1 MGEKGAIVDAF
12 VDRTEEL
19 AALEEQFADHQA
31 AMVVIYGRRRIGKT
45 ALITEFVR
53 DKRALY
59 FLATEESEEQN
70 RAAFQKQVAAF
81 TGDELLGQVSVDN
94 WDVLFDRLTS
104 DGERLVVALDEFQ
117 YLGKANPAFPS
128 VFQRIWDTML
138 SKRNVMVILCGSLIS
153 LMESQVL
160 SYSSPLYG
168 RRTAQVR
175 MKQIPFRFYRDFFSK
190 EIGRRELV
198 ELYSVTGGV
207 PKYIESFRGVD
218 DVYRG
223 IEKSVLNSSSYLYD
237 EPNFL
242 LSKEVSE
249 VGTYFSILKAVAAG
263 NRKSG
268 EIAAALN
275 VRQTG
280 LSKYLKVLERLDV
293 LERVVPV
300 TEENPE
306 KSKKGLYRIKDNYLR
321 FWFRFVFPQMGLLET
336 GRRAEALKTI
346 RNNFV
351 DGQVAYVYEDVCRDR
366 LWDAGAEGALP
377 FMPERVGAW
386 WGARDVGLDVVGL
399 GAEEGRAV
407 FGECKFWARPVGA
420 NVLRHLEEQARKA
433 LDDPSFRRFGGPPV
447 YVLFSIGG
455 FTDEVRSEAR
465 ARKDVLLLS

>member
-1 MGEKGAIVDAF
+1 MGPF
-12 VDRTEEL
+12 VDRVEEF
-19 AALEEQFADHQA
+19 ATLEEQYAESQA
-31 AMVVIYGRRRIGKT
+31 ALVVIYGRRRVGKT

-70 RAAFQKQVAAF
+70 RVAFQKQVAAL
-81 TGDELLGQVSVDN
+81 TGDDLLGQVSVDN
-94 WDVLFDRLTS
+94 WDILFDRLTQS
-104 DGERLVVALDEFQ
+104 GERLVIALDEFQ

-128 VFQRIWDTML
+128 VFQRLWDTML

-168 RRTAQVR
+168 RRTAQIR
-175 MKQIPFRFYRDFFSK
+175 MRQIPFRFYGDFFPAK
-190 EIGRRELV
+190 TGYRELV

-207 PKYIESFRGVD
+207 PKYIESFKDTG

-223 IEKSVLNSSSYLYD
+223 IERSVLNSNSYLYD

-249 VGTYFSILKAVAAG
+249 VGTYFSILRAVAAG

-268 EIAAALN
+268 QIAAALN
-275 VRQTG
+275 VKQTG
-280 LSKYLKVLERLDV
+280 LSKYLKVLEGLDV
-293 LERVVPV
+293 LDRAVPV
-300 TEENPE
+300 TEANPE

-336 GRRAEALKTI
+336 GHRAEALKTI
-346 RNNFV
+346 KRNFI
-351 DGQVAYVYEDVCRDR
+351 DGQVSYVYEDVCRDR
-366 LWDAGAEGALP
+366 LWDAAAEGALP

-386 WGARDVGLDVVGL
+386 WGARDVELDVVGL
-399 GAEEGRAV
+399 SVYEGRAA
-407 FGECKFWARPVGA
+407 FGECKFWSKPVGA
-420 NVLRHLEEQARKA
+420 NVLAHLEEQVQKA
-433 LDDPSFRRFGGPPV
+433 LRDPAFRRFGKAPV
-447 YVLFSIGG
+447 YVLFSVSG
-455 FTDEVRSEAR
+455 FSDDLRALAR
-465 ARKDVLLLS
+465 TREDVLLLE

>member
-1 MGEKGAIVDAF
+1 
-12 VDRTEEL
+12 
-19 AALEEQFADHQA
+19 
-31 AMVVIYGRRRIGKT
+31 
-45 ALITEFVR
+45 
-53 DKRALY
+53 
-59 FLATEESEEQN
+59 
-70 RAAFQKQVAAF
+70 
-81 TGDELLGQVSVDN
+81 
-94 WDVLFDRLTS
+94 
-104 DGERLVVALDEFQ
+104 
-117 YLGKANPAFPS
+117 
-128 VFQRIWDTML
+128 ML

-249 VGTYFSILKAVAAG
+249 VGTYFSILKAAAAG

-351 DGQVAYVYEDVCRDR
+351 DGQVAYVYEDVCRERPPVGCGRGRGAPLHARAGGR
-366 LWDAGAEGALP
+366 LVGRARCGAGRCGAGRRRGPSGVRRVQVLGEARGRGTRRGTWKSRLERPWTTPLSGAL
-377 FMPERVGAW
+377 A
-386 WGARDVGLDVVGL
+386 
-399 GAEEGRAV
+399 
-407 FGECKFWARPVGA
+407 ARPSMSSSV
-420 NVLRHLEEQARKA
+420 
-433 LDDPSFRRFGGPPV
+433 
-447 YVLFSIGG
+447 
-455 FTDEVRSEAR
+455 
-465 ARKDVLLLS
+465 

>member
-1 MGEKGAIVDAF
+1 MDAF

-300 TEENPE
+300 TEANP
-306 KSKKGLYRIKDNYLR
+306 
-321 FWFRFVFPQMGLLET
+321 
-336 GRRAEALKTI
+336 
-346 RNNFV
+346 
-351 DGQVAYVYEDVCRDR
+351 
-366 LWDAGAEGALP
+366 
-377 FMPERVGAW
+377 
-386 WGARDVGLDVVGL
+386 
-399 GAEEGRAV
+399 
-407 FGECKFWARPVGA
+407 
-420 NVLRHLEEQARKA
+420 
-433 LDDPSFRRFGGPPV
+433 
-447 YVLFSIGG
+447 
-455 FTDEVRSEAR
+455 
-465 ARKDVLLLS
+465 